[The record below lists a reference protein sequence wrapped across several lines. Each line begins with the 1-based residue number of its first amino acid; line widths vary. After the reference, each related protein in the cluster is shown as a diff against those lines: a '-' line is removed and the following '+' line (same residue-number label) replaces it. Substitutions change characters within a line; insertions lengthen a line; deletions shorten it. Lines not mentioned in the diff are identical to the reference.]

1 MARSDAHSTQGE
13 QPMTYKRLAAALATA
28 GLLATGLLA
37 APAAQADDT
46 PPTTPPTTAPAQ
58 SGQAQAEQAQTQAL
72 MAKRVYLYA
81 GNVHLREFPRT
92 SAQVLATKSRIWL
105 LDYCQTNRNTTP
117 VKSPD
122 GTMNRWWSKV
132 TLPSGSDFAWVS
144 NVYLRG
150 GKKIAGVP
158 DC

>member
-1 MARSDAHSTQGE
+1 
-13 QPMTYKRLAAALATA
+13 MTYQRIATA
-28 GLLATGLLA
+28 VAATGLLA
-37 APAAQADDT
+37 SGLLMAPAAQADDT
-46 PPTTPPTTAPAQ
+46 HRTPAAET
-58 SGQAQAEQAQTQAL
+58 QAQAQTEAQAQAL
-72 MAKRVYLYA
+72 KAKRVYLYA
-81 GNVHLREFPRT
+81 SNVNLREFPRT
-92 SAQVLATKSRIWL
+92 SAHVLATKSKIWL
-105 LDYCQTNRNTTP
+105 LDYCQTDRNTTP

-132 TLPSGSDFAWVS
+132 TLTSGSDFAWVS